1 MSRRTER
8 VGEAVREVVATAILF
23 EVKDPRVKG
32 VTVIG
37 CDVSGDLRNAKV
49 RVSIMGTDAERKLSM
64 HGLNS
69 SAGFLQRKIAERLDL
84 RFTPVLQIV
93 EDESIKK
100 SLEMARLIRETAE
113 ADAAHASPEAA
124 ATDDADSPAD
134 DGTEPSSRTED

>member
-8 VGEAVREVVATAILF
+8 VGEAIREVVATAILF
-23 EVKDPRVKG
+23 EIKDPRVKG

-37 CDVSGDLRNAKV
+37 CEVSGDLRNAKV
-49 RVSIMGTDAERKLSM
+49 KVSIMGTDAERKLTM

-69 SAGFLQRKIAERLDL
+69 SAGFLQRKIAERLEL
-84 RFTPVLQIV
+84 RFTPILTIV

-113 ADAAHASPEAA
+113 ADAAHAKAEPDEADASPE
-124 ATDDADSPAD
+124 
-134 DGTEPSSRTED
+134 DGREPTTRTED

>member
-8 VGEAVREVVATAILF
+8 VGEAIREVVSTAILF

-49 RVSIMGTDAERKLSM
+49 RVSIMGTEAEQKLCL

-84 RFTPVLQIV
+84 RFTPILTIV
-93 EDESIKK
+93 VDDSIKK
-100 SLEMARLIRETAE
+100 SLEMSRLIRETAE
-113 ADAAHASPEAA
+113 ADAAHAKPAG
-124 ATDDADSPAD
+124 ATETEADSPTD
-134 DGTEPSSRTED
+134 DGTEPTDRTE

>member
-8 VGEAVREVVATAILF
+8 VGEAIREVVATAILF
-23 EVKDPRVKG
+23 EIKDPRVKG

-37 CDVSGDLRNAKV
+37 CEVSGDLRNAKV
-49 RVSIMGTDAERKLSM
+49 KVSVMGTDAERKLTM

-84 RFTPVLQIV
+84 RFTPILTIV
-93 EDESIKK
+93 EDDSIKK

-113 ADAAHASPEAA
+113 ADAAHAKAES
-124 ATDDADSPAD
+124 DDADASTE
-134 DGTEPSSRTED
+134 DGREPTTRTED

>member
-8 VGEAVREVVATAILF
+8 VGEAIREVVSTAVLF

-49 RVSIMGTDAERKLSM
+49 RVSIMGTDAERKLCM

-69 SAGFLQRKIAERLDL
+69 SAGFLQRKIADRLEL
-84 RFTPVLQIV
+84 RFTPILTIV
-93 EDESIKK
+93 EDDSIKK
-100 SLEMARLIRETAE
+100 SLEMSRLIRETAE
-113 ADAAHASPEAA
+113 ADAAHAKAEP
-124 ATDDADSPAD
+124 TDADPSTE
-134 DGTEPSSRTED
+134 DGTEPTPRIEE